1 MAKKVVEEKD
11 LDVMIAE
18 REELRET
25 DNYLVILHNDDVT
38 TMNFVVQILC
48 QIFHKSIDEATRI
61 MMLVH
66 TQGRGVCGVFPLEIA
81 ETKVQAVRMQAIQA
95 GFPLK
100 CSLERE

>member
-1 MAKKVVEEKD
+1 MAKRTKRELEG
-11 LDVMIAE
+11 DVLLAE
-18 REELRET
+18 RTKLQEPPR
-25 DNYLVILHNDDVT
+25 YRVILHNDDVT

-48 QIFHKSIDEATRI
+48 LIFHKSVEEATKI

-81 ETKVQAVRMQAIQA
+81 ESKVHAVRSQAILA

-100 CSLERE
+100 CTMEKE